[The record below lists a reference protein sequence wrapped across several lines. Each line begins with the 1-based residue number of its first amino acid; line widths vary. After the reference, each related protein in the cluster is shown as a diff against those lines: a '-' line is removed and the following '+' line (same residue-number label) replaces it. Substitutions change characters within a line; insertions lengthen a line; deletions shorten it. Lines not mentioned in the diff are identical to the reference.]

1 MGTHKQFTPRS
12 LGIVGSK
19 SSGKTSLM
27 EAMLHHAGM
36 IDRQGTSKDKN
47 LVGDGSKE
55 SRSREMSCEPNFTHM
70 DYLGDDWSIADCPG
84 SIELLQDS
92 LLITKAMD
100 IVVVVAEPDP
110 NKTVALIPI
119 VQHLQKYKIPHM
131 IFINKLDNAENSVKA
146 TFDSLQNISKLPLL
160 LREIPIRENGQVTGL
175 VDLISERCWKFNE
188 GSTSSLTSMPSDLSD
203 REEFDRQ
210 EMMEA
215 LSDFDDGLMETLLE
229 DATPATDVLYKDL
242 TETLSNAETVPVFF
256 GSAEKG
262 WGVTRLLK
270 ALRHEAPDSEIT
282 EQRLGLK
289 EKSLIIAKNI
299 YAAQGKLSIARVF
312 GADLKEGDSYGEIKC
327 GSLNRLFALKAEKAT
342 KAARGSLIA
351 LGRLDDI
358 KAGQIITQ
366 SEIIDPETSDILMP
380 QYTLAV
386 SVENKGDEV
395 KLTNALSKLVDED
408 PALRWEGNSDVH
420 QILLHGQGDSHLN
433 IAFERM
439 KNKFGVA
446 ISSEKEKIAYKE
458 TIKKSVQQRGRHK
471 KQSGGSG
478 QFGDV
483 VLEVKPLPRQTGFE
497 FTETIH
503 GGSVPKQYIP
513 AVEDGVKEYMQK
525 GPLGFPVVDIAVN
538 LSDGQYHDVDSS
550 ELAFKLA
557 AIVTMKE
564 AMPQCDPILL
574 EPIMHVRIHV
584 PSEFSSKIQ
593 PIVSSRRGQL
603 LGFAPMDDKEGFD
616 EVSALMPKAAMSD
629 IINEIRSVSLG
640 VGSFEA
646 EFEKMQELRGPEAD
660 QVVQQAKEA
669 ANA

>member
-19 SSGKTSLM
+19 SSGKTSLL

-36 IDRQGTSKDKN
+36 IDRQGSSKDGN
-47 LVGDGSKE
+47 FVGDGSKE
-55 SRSREMSCEPNFTHM
+55 SRNRQMSCEPNFAYM

-92 LLITKAMD
+92 LFITRAMD

-119 VQHLQKYKIPHM
+119 IRHLQDNKIPHM

-146 TFDSLQNISKLPLL
+146 TFDSLQAISALPLL
-160 LREIPIRENGQVTGL
+160 LREIPIRENGQITGL

-188 GSTSSLTSMPSDLSD
+188 GDISSLTSLPNDLTD
-203 REEFDRQ
+203 RQEFDRQ

-215 LSDFDDGLMETLLE
+215 LSDFDDELMETLLE
-229 DATPATDVLYKDL
+229 EATPATETLYKDL
-242 TETLSNAETVPVFF
+242 TETLSSAQTVPVFF

-262 WGVTRLLK
+262 WGVTRLMK
-270 ALRHEAPDSEIT
+270 ALRHESPDSAVT
-282 EQRLGLK
+282 EERLDIS
-289 EKSLIIAKNI
+289 EKALIIAKNL
-299 YAAQGKLSIARVF
+299 YTAQGKLSIARVL
-312 GADLKEGDSYGEIKC
+312 GDDLKEGDSYGEVKC
-327 GSLNRLFALKAEKAT
+327 GSLNRLFGQKAEKAVVA
-342 KAARGSLIA
+342 KRGSLIA

-358 KAGQIITQ
+358 KAGQVLLQ
-366 SEIIDPETSDILMP
+366 SAIVEPRSEDILTP
-380 QYTLAV
+380 QYSLAV

-408 PALRWEGNSDVH
+408 PSLLWEGNHEVQ
-420 QILLHGQGDSHLN
+420 QIVLRGQGDAHLN

-446 ISSEKEKIAYKE
+446 VTSEKEKVAYKE
-458 TIKKSVQQRGRHK
+458 TIKKSIQQRGRHK

-483 VLEVKPLPRQTGFE
+483 VLEIKPIARQAGFE
-497 FTETIH
+497 FTQTIH

-557 AIVTMKE
+557 GIVTMKE
-564 AMPQCDPILL
+564 AMPQCDPVLL
-574 EPIMHVRIHV
+574 EPIMHVKIHV

-603 LGFAPMDDKEGFD
+603 LGFAPMEDKQGFD
-616 EVSALMPKAAMSD
+616 EVSALMPQAVMGD
-629 IINEIRSVSLG
+629 IINEIRSVTLG
-640 VGSFEA
+640 VGSYTA
-646 EFEKMQELRGPEAD
+646 KFEKMQELRGPEAD
-660 QVVQQAKEA
+660 QVIQSVQKAHA
-669 ANA
+669 

>member
-19 SSGKTSLM
+19 SSGKTSLL

-36 IDRQGTSKDKN
+36 IDRQGNSKDGN

-55 SRSREMSCEPNFTHM
+55 SRNRQMSCEPNFAYM

-92 LLITKAMD
+92 LFVANAMD
-100 IVVVVAEPDP
+100 VVVVVAEPDP
-110 NKTVALIPI
+110 SKAVALIPI
-119 VQHLQKYKIPHM
+119 IRHLQDNKIPHM

-146 TFDSLQNISKLPLL
+146 TFDSLQTISQLPLL

-188 GSTSSLTSMPSDLSD
+188 GDISSLTSLPNDLTD
-203 REEFDRQ
+203 RQEFDRQ

-229 DATPATDVLYKDL
+229 EATPATETLYKDL
-242 TETLSNAETVPVFF
+242 TETLSSAQTVPVFF

-262 WGVTRLLK
+262 WGVTRLMK
-270 ALRHEAPDSEIT
+270 ALRHEAPDSDVT
-282 EQRLGLK
+282 EHRLGIS
-289 EKSLIIAKNI
+289 EKALIIAKNL
-299 YAAQGKLSIARVF
+299 YTAQGKLSIARVL
-312 GADLKEGDSYGEIKC
+312 GADLKEGDSYGEVKC
-327 GSLNRLFALKAEKAT
+327 GSLNRLFGQKAEKAVT
-342 KAARGSLIA
+342 AKRGSLIA
-351 LGRLDDI
+351 LGRLDDT
-358 KAGQIITQ
+358 KAGQTLLQ
-366 SEIIDPETSDILMP
+366 SKIVEPKPEDILTP
-380 QYTLAV
+380 QYSLAV

-408 PALRWEGNSDVH
+408 PSLLWEGNHEVQ
-420 QILLHGQGDSHLN
+420 QIVLRGQGDAHLN

-446 ISSEKEKIAYKE
+446 VTSEKEKVAYKE
-458 TIKKSVQQRGRHK
+458 TIKKPVQQRGRHK

-483 VLEVKPLPRQTGFE
+483 VLEVKPLARQAGFE

-513 AVEDGVKEYMQK
+513 AVEDGVKDYMKK

-564 AMPQCDPILL
+564 AMPKCEPVLL

-603 LGFAPMDDKEGFD
+603 LGFAPMEDKQGFD
-616 EVSALMPKAAMSD
+616 EVSALMPQAMMGD
-629 IINEIRSVSLG
+629 IINEIRSVTLG
-640 VGSFEA
+640 IGSYVA
-646 EFEKMQELRGPEAD
+646 EFEKMQELRGAEAD
-660 QVVQQAKEA
+660 QVIQAAQEA
-669 ANA
+669 HA

>member
-19 SSGKTSLM
+19 SSGKTSLL
-27 EAMLHHAGM
+27 EAMLHHAEM
-36 IDRQGTSKDKN
+36 IDRQGTSKDGN

-55 SRSREMSCEPNFTHM
+55 SRNRQMSCEPNFAYM

-92 LLITKAMD
+92 LFITKAMD
-100 IVVVVAEPDP
+100 VVVVVAEPDP

-119 VQHLQKYKIPHM
+119 IRHLQDNKIPHM

-146 TFDSLQNISKLPLL
+146 TFDSLQMISELPLL

-175 VDLISERCWKFNE
+175 VDLISERCWKFNKD
-188 GSTSSLTSMPSDLSD
+188 TISSLTSMPSDLED
-203 REEFDRQ
+203 RQEYDRQ

-229 DATPATDVLYKDL
+229 EATPATETLYKDL
-242 TETLSNAETVPVFF
+242 TETLTNAQTVPVFF

-262 WGVTRLLK
+262 WGVTRLMK
-270 ALRHEAPDSEIT
+270 ALRHEAPDSEVT
-282 EQRLGLK
+282 EKRLGIS
-289 EKSLIIAKNI
+289 EKSLIIAKNL
-299 YAAQGKLSIARVF
+299 YTAQGKLSIARVL
-312 GADLKEGDSYGEIKC
+312 GGDLKEGDSYGEVKC
-327 GSLNRLFALKAEKAT
+327 GSLNRLFGQKAEKAVT
-342 KAARGSLIA
+342 ASRGSLIA
-351 LGRLDDI
+351 LGRLDET
-358 KAGQIITQ
+358 KAGQTLLQ
-366 SEIIDPETSDILMP
+366 SKIVGPNPKDILTP
-380 QYTLAV
+380 QYSLAV

-408 PALRWEGNSDVH
+408 PSLLWEGNHDVH
-420 QILLHGQGDSHLN
+420 QIILRGQGDAHLN

-446 ISSEKEKIAYKE
+446 VISEKEKVAYKE
-458 TIKKSVQQRGRHK
+458 TIKKSVQQHGRHK

-483 VLEVKPLPRQTGFE
+483 VLEVKPTARQSGFE

-513 AVEDGVKEYMQK
+513 AVEDGVKEYMKK

-564 AMPQCDPILL
+564 AMPQCDPVLL
-574 EPIMHVRIHV
+574 EPIMHVKIHV

-603 LGFAPMDDKEGFD
+603 LGFAPMDDKQGFD
-616 EVSALMPKAAMSD
+616 EVSALMPQAMMGD
-629 IINEIRSVSLG
+629 IINEIRSVTLG
-640 VGSFEA
+640 VGSYTA
-646 EFEKMQELRGPEAD
+646 EFEKMQELRGAEAD
-660 QVVQQAKEA
+660 QVIQAA
-669 ANA
+669 HA